1 MSKAHLV
8 MIKNLAVRKSDID
21 KVKKAFSVKN
31 NTEAVIKALDLATGK
46 IELETIFEKHRGTR
60 ITKVYA

>member
-21 KVKKAFSVKN
+21 KVKKAFRVKD